1 MRRIAKLQLLGWMIA
16 GVVLLAPAHAQVDV
30 TFMDYARPDLE
41 WYTIETDH
49 FKVHFH
55 YDEETGS
62 GASRTA
68 QVVARIAED
77 IYAPITALYK
87 HEPATKVDIMLKDY
101 EDYSNGAAYF
111 FDNKIEIWAP
121 SLDSPLRGDHSW
133 LRNVITHE
141 FTHIVQVQL
150 TMKAHRQ
157 MPFLYLQ
164 YLDYEDAR
172 RPDVLYGYPNVIAT
186 YPVPVLNNPAW
197 LAEGTAQYQRA
208 GLDYDQWDT
217 HRDMKLRTRV
227 LAGEELS
234 LTDMGGFYS
243 HNSLEREA
251 IYNHGFAFSR
261 YLALTYGEDVLRRL
275 SEALGEWS
283 NWNVERAFKATV
295 GERGEVV
302 YQAWMDEL
310 RTQYTERVARINTH
324 AVEGEVIEAEGFANA
339 YPRYSPDGQKLA
351 YITNKGEDFSRTR
364 LLINDLATGEVVAH
378 RIDGLHGREQVG
390 FTCALGHRHTLPRVG
405 GAFAWHPTGE
415 SIVFSRIKD
424 TPRGHLVAD
433 LYLYDLSS
441 KKAEPLTFGAR
452 AHAPAYSPDGAQV
465 AFVTFR
471 DGSANLSVLD
481 VETEV
486 IRSLTAHD
494 DGTQITDPVWHPG
507 GEWIYYA
514 RHQRHGRDLWR
525 IRASDGHTEAVLAS
539 DADERHPTFDAS
551 GRHLYFASD
560 ETGIF
565 NLYRTAVGTD
575 PSEHG
580 EAEQLTN
587 VVGGAFMPSL
597 RPDGTLAFARYD
609 WSGYKI
615 ARLNQPT
622 PVEPQ
627 ARALAYAPPS
637 IMGKAVEDTSFDWD
651 TFATYNDTDLAS
663 LTPEQFG
670 TMSRRTE
677 SLPTNAEGT
686 DEAVAV
692 ADTFGTMV
700 PYDLGFT
707 SLSFFPVLRLDQ
719 YVERS
724 PDRLAGQ
731 LQARTVPETLWRNTK
746 VGVYMSSRE
755 VLEGLTLLGGA
766 LIGPGSRPA
775 ESLGD
780 YIQPTN
786 LLKLERD
793 LFIQLDYSK
802 GFGFLPKRWSPQV
815 SLAMY
820 NIRRNVEQG
829 LRIEEFP
836 CTACFPDTTLADISY
851 SLWQAEA
858 SLRSKVNRATVL
870 ELGYR
875 ASPYSVVT
883 ERFFSKENDQF
894 IPASSSRYFEGAAV
908 HLAAYFELQAPNVHS
923 NVVPDGLDGSLRL
936 ERERGRLLSEFE
948 INDGILT
955 PVYEENINYRI
966 TLDARWSKRLGRWAN
981 GGDHGVG
988 VRFRASSLLGQDVDV
1003 FYNDFVGGLIG
1014 ARGYPFYAL
1023 GGNETGWLQLSYT
1036 LPIAPDLR
1044 QQAGFLYFDKLYA
1057 RLYADGAMA
1066 YSGDFPGLSEVR
1078 KDIGAELRLGLGS
1091 FYLLPTAVFV
1101 SATYGL
1107 DAFNFQLDD
1116 GFLTDDGSNFVRY
1129 GKELQWHFGILF
1141 GFDL

>member
-1 MRRIAKLQLLGWMIA
+1 MRGSSNKWYVFVLVALWCIAPST
-16 GVVLLAPAHAQVDV
+16 VCAQVDV
-30 TFMDYARPDLE
+30 SFIDYARPGLT
-41 WYTIETDH
+41 WYTIETEH

-55 YDEETGS
+55 YEEDTGS

-77 IYAPITALYK
+77 IYAPITALYQ
-87 HEPATKVDIMLKDY
+87 HEPATKVDIVLKDY

-111 FDNKIEIWAP
+111 FDNKIDIWAP

-141 FTHIVQVQL
+141 FTHIIQVQV

-164 YLDYEDAR
+164 YLDYEDVK

-208 GLDYDQWDT
+208 GIDYDQWDT

-227 LAGEELS
+227 LAGEGLS

-243 HNSLEREA
+243 HTSLEREA
-251 IYNHGFAFSR
+251 VYNHGFAFSR
-261 YLALTYGEDVLRRL
+261 YLAQTYGEDVLRRL
-275 SEALGEWS
+275 SEALGKWS
-283 NWNVERAFKATV
+283 NWNVERAFKEAV
-295 GERGEVV
+295 GERGEAVHA
-302 YQAWMDEL
+302 AWMNTL
-310 RTQYTERVARINTH
+310 ASQYAEQIGAIQAQVI
-324 AVEGEVIEAEGFANA
+324 EGEVLEAAGFANA
-339 YPRYSPDGQKLA
+339 YPRYSPDGSRLA

-364 LLINDLATGEVVAH
+364 LLIRDQAYGTVTAH
-378 RIDGLHGREQVG
+378 SIDGLHGESQHG
-390 FTCALGHRHTLPRVG
+390 FTCALGHRHSLPQVG
-405 GAFAWHPTGE
+405 GAFNWHPDGK
-415 SIVFSRIKD
+415 SLIFSRTKD
-424 TPRGHLVAD
+424 TPEGYLLAD
-433 LYLYDLSS
+433 LYLYDLAS
-441 KKAEPLTFGAR
+441 KKNTRLTTNAR
-452 AHAPAYSPDGAQV
+452 AHAPAYRPDGEQV
-465 AFVTFR
+465 VFVAFR
-471 DGSANLSVLD
+471 DGSANLNLLD
-481 VETEV
+481 VASGD
-486 IRSLTAHD
+486 IRALTSHD
-494 DGTQITDPVWHPG
+494 DGTQITDPVWHPS
-507 GEWIYYA
+507 GEWVYYA
-514 RHQRHGRDLWR
+514 QHTRHGRDLWR
-525 IRASDGHTEAVLAS
+525 LRLSDGHTEPVRATA
-539 DADERHPTFDAS
+539 ADERSPAFDAK
-551 GRHLYFASD
+551 GEHLYFASD

-565 NLYRTAVGTD
+565 NLYRGAVDGQ
-575 PSEHG
+575 G
-580 EAEQLTN
+580 AVEQLTN
-587 VVGGAFMPSL
+587 VVGGAFMPNVG
-597 RPDGTLAFARYD
+597 PDGGLAFARYD

-615 ARLNQPT
+615 ARLNAPTLIQP
-622 PVEPQ
+622 E
-627 ARALAYAPPS
+627 ARALTYTPPR
-637 IMGKAVEDTSFDWD
+637 IMGKVVEDTSFDWD
-651 TFATYNDTDLAS
+651 AYASYDDTDLAS

-670 TMSRRTE
+670 TMTARVEAIPSETVID
-677 SLPTNAEGT
+677 AE
-686 DEAVAV
+686 VAA
-692 ADTFGTMV
+692 ADTFGTIK

-731 LQARTVPETLWRNTK
+731 MQSRTVPETLWRNAK
-746 VGVYMSSRE
+746 AGVYVSSRE

-766 LIGPGSRPA
+766 LIGPGSRSA
-775 ESLGD
+775 ASLND

-802 GFGFLPKRWSPQV
+802 GFGILPKRWSPQV
-815 SLAMY
+815 SVAMY

-858 SLRSKVNRATVL
+858 NLRSKVNRATVL

-875 ASPYSVVT
+875 ASPYRVIT

-894 IPASSSRYFEGAAV
+894 IPPSSSRYFVGSAV
-908 HLAAYFELQAPNVHS
+908 HVAAYVKLRHPRVHS
-923 NVVPDGLDGSLRL
+923 NVLPEGIEGSLRL
-936 ERERGRLLSEFE
+936 EREQGRLLDEFE

-955 PVYEENINYRI
+955 PVYQENTNYRV
-966 TLDARWSKRLGRWAN
+966 TLDARWAKRLGRFAN
-981 GGDHGVG
+981 GGDHGLG
-988 VRFRASSLLGQDVDV
+988 MRLRASSLLGAEVDD

-1023 GGNETGWLQLSYT
+1023 GGNETGWLQVSYT

-1044 QQAGFLYFDKLYA
+1044 KQAGFLYFDKLYA
-1057 RLYADGAMA
+1057 RLYADGALA
-1066 YSGDFPGLSEVR
+1066 YSGAFPGLDEVR

-1091 FYLLPTAVFV
+1091 FYLLPTAVFM

-1107 DAFNFQLDD
+1107 DAFDFQLDD
-1116 GFLTDDGSNFVRY
+1116 GFVTEDGSNSVRY